1 MEERDKKTELL
12 VGLFLF
18 IGLLLLGA
26 LILQFSS
33 VRELFKGTYSL
44 TVALPD
50 GTGIKEG
57 TPVMLGG
64 SKIGKASAKPSLN
77 EKFTGVIIPLEIYQS
92 VKIPA
97 DAKFSIGT
105 AGLLGDAFVEIKPS
119 GKPAEKY
126 IAPNTF
132 VEGSPSSGLSAL
144 QNTAEQVAKKVDVAL
159 DDVSAVVKDL
169 RATLKKL
176 DEGALSDESMKDLRE
191 TFKHINNVATRLDEK
206 TLGDETSKD
215 VKEAIASFKNA
226 AKSLDDSMKK
236 FDPVV
241 AKVDG
246 IMKKA
251 DGMVEKADKAMTT
264 ADTTLKSIDK
274 TANTATEAI
283 KDIRTGK
290 GLMPALVSDSSL
302 KEEFKQLISNLKEH
316 GILWYR
322 NDAPKKANSDGQK
335 KRDQD
340 DSDRPRPRPYTGG
353 RH

>member
-18 IGLLLLGA
+18 IGLILLGT

-64 SKIGKASAKPSLN
+64 SKIGKASAKPALN
-77 EKFTGVIIPLEIYQS
+77 DKFTGVIIPLEIYKN

-126 IAPNTF
+126 VEPNTF
-132 VEGSPSSGLSAL
+132 VQGSPSSGLGAL
-144 QNTAEQVAKKVDVAL
+144 QSTAEAVAKKVDVAL

-169 RATLKKL
+169 RGTIKKL
-176 DEGALSDESMKDLRE
+176 NEGALSDDTMKDLRE
-191 TFKHINNVATRLDEK
+191 TFHHINSVATRLDEK
-206 TLGDETSKD
+206 TLGEETSKD
-215 VKEAIASFKNA
+215 VKQAIASFKDA
-226 AKSLDDSMKK
+226 AKSLEETMKK
-236 FDPVV
+236 FDPV
-241 AKVDG
+241 ATKVDG
-246 IMKKA
+246 VI
-251 DGMVEKADKAMTT
+251 EKADKVMTSVDKAVAS
-264 ADTTLKSIDK
+264 ADSTLKSIEK
-274 TANTATEAI
+274 TSNSLGDTV
-283 KDIRTGK
+283 KDLRRGN
-290 GLMPALVSDSSL
+290 GLLPALLADEQL
-302 KEEFKQLISNLKEH
+302 KREFKDLISNLKEH
-316 GILWYR
+316 GVLFYK
-322 NDAPKKANSDGQK
+322 NDAAKRPASPSDSGE
-335 KRDQD
+335 
-340 DSDRPRPRPYTGG
+340 RPRPRPSTGT
-353 RH
+353 RR